1 MLLPIGIAYDF
12 TPYNWGLVALFQQNL
27 LAFYHLSNKSSGYVG
42 LALRHPTICLP
53 IPSINWLNS
62 ACFLMDNIFIST
74 QRRISNFSNSK
85 SSRNVSRYALFILLY
100 WLDIYFLPIV
110 YCLASY
116 LAPRY
121 AYTLV
126 ENLWCNQKSSTRAY
140 THP

>member
-85 SSRNVSRYALFILLY
+85 SSRNVSRYALFYFALLARYILLINCI
-100 WLDIYFLPIV
+100 LSRFISCPKV
-110 YCLASY
+110 CLYS
-116 LAPRY
+116 RGKS
-121 AYTLV
+121 LV
-126 ENLWCNQKSSTRAY
+126 
-140 THP
+140 